1 MDSKTWTILKILQWT
16 VDYFVSHQIENSRL
30 DAEILL
36 AKVLG
41 LTRVQLYT
49 RFDQPLQDEELKNYK
64 AFIQRRIKREPL
76 AYIVGSKEFYSR
88 DFIVTS
94 DVLIPRPE
102 TEMLI
107 DEAISFAKDRET
119 LQMVD
124 LGTGSGCIA
133 ITLALEIPNSLV
145 WAIDFSE
152 KALEITKKNV
162 EKYQLQERVRIIY
175 ADILKQEW
183 SKEISPFDLIV
194 SNPPY
199 ISSGEIEKLTPEIQ
213 FEPRAALD
221 GGKEGFDYYETMI
234 PSSFLHLKKGGIALF
249 EIGFDQEKKIREL
262 LEKTGNDN
270 FEIKL
275 DLAGHPRVVRI
286 MNGSFAD

>member
-1 MDSKTWTILKILQWT
+1 MDSKTWTILKTLQWT
-16 VDYFVSHQIENSRL
+16 VDYFVSHQIENPRL
-30 DAEILL
+30 EAEILL
-36 AKVLG
+36 SKVLG

-88 DFIVTS
+88 DFRVTP

-145 WAIDFSE
+145 WAIDSSE
-152 KALEITKKNV
+152 KALEVTKKNV
-162 EKYQLQERVRIIY
+162 EKYQLQERVRMIH
-175 ADILKQEW
+175 ADILKEEW
-183 SKEISPFDLIV
+183 FKEISPFDLIV

-199 ISSGEIEKLTPEIQ
+199 ISSDEIEKLAPEIQ
-213 FEPRAALD
+213 FEPRTALD
-221 GGKEGFDYYETMI
+221 GGKEGFDYYQTMI